1 MSTTHVLIVD
11 DTTFKYHLEYLFI
24 GTGSKENNYL
34 LNKVKVSERPA
45 TERLLVSMLADLNRV
60 KVGDYVIFYLKQ
72 KGDREGKFFGIFQ
85 VSSEPFI
92 DEKGEYLFEK
102 LQKKLT
108 FRVLI
113 KPFDVYSE
121 GVTEWE
127 ALDDIKYIKSPNQML
142 WSLIYRKLKGNRGNT
157 MITIYEAERLFS
169 LIRNKNNNK
178 NLENNTGFTFDN
190 DKIISSNIKNK
201 YLGEQNKINIIDR
214 LLHKYNKNQ
223 AFEVHLQAYILQNI
237 NDKKFFRNIFHND
250 FFYDYALEWI
260 GNEVSCGVGMQRI
273 DIMISLV
280 NKNDD
285 TKKIISAIELKD
297 EEIDLLRITKQ
308 LERYINWISQ
318 YYIPNRISLIKPI
331 IIAKHIKNI
340 DKQKEL
346 LNLLKKFNET
356 TEKYCLD
363 VSYIEFK
370 VINNELLF
378 EEVKY

>member
-24 GTGSKENNYL
+24 GTGSKENDYL
-34 LNKVKVSERPA
+34 LNNAKVYEKSA

-60 KVGDYVIFYLKQ
+60 KIGDYVIFYLQQ

-92 DEKGEYLFEK
+92 DEKGKYLFDK
-102 LQKKLT
+102 LKKKLT
-108 FRVLI
+108 FRTLI

-190 DKIISSNIKNK
+190 DKIIPSNIQNK

-214 LLHKYNKNQ
+214 LLYKYNKNQ

-237 NDKKFFRNIFHND
+237 NNENFFRNIFNND
-250 FFYDYALEWI
+250 FFNDYVLEWI

-273 DIMISLV
+273 DIMISLI

-297 EEIDLLRITKQ
+297 EEIDLSRITKQ

-331 IIAKHIKNI
+331 IIAKYIKNI

-370 VINNELLF
+370 VINNKLLF